1 MTKSQ
6 PIQVQRSEV
15 ELGNATNNGMPLP
28 YIAALF
34 KGTLQAYPGA
44 VLLISGSL
52 GVAKIVQ
59 EKLQSSLGVPPN
71 KIEIMS
77 IPDLRLQDKVN
88 IEISYF
94 PDVSRSPNVG
104 FFLNIKGWIEFEA
117 KFEKVEMEFEF
128 SPDGA
133 LLEEAKINWSPLK
146 VLIGR
151 QSSGGL
157 VQNIKLATK
166 FSSSVSFDRQTLAKV
181 ETTIANKMK
190 VALSADVNI
199 PGTKKLINVELYGAG
214 GSKYKLNDGTIKS
227 VFEGGVMFTVPFDFL

>member
-15 ELGNATNNGMPLP
+15 EFENATNNGMPLP

-34 KGTLQAYPGA
+34 KGTLQAYPEA
-44 VLLISGSL
+44 VLLIGGSL
-52 GVAKIVQ
+52 GVAKIAQ
-59 EKLQSSLGVPPN
+59 EKLERSLGVPLN
-71 KIEIMS
+71 KIEIIS
-77 IPDLRLQDKVN
+77 IPDLRFQDKVN

-94 PDVSRSPNVG
+94 SDVSRSHNVT
-104 FFLNIKGWIEFEA
+104 FKRKVWVEFEVKLDKA
-117 KFEKVEMEFEF
+117 ELEFEF

-146 VLIGR
+146 ALIGR

-190 VALSADVNI
+190 VVMSADVNI
-199 PGTKKLINVELYGAG
+199 PGTKRLINVELYGAG

>member
-1 MTKSQ
+1 MTKSP

-15 ELGNATNNGMPLP
+15 ELENATNNGMPLP

-34 KGTLQAYPGA
+34 KGTLQAYPEA
-44 VLLISGSL
+44 VLLIGGSL
-52 GVAKIVQ
+52 GVAKIAQ
-59 EKLQSSLGVPPN
+59 EKLEGSLGVPLN
-71 KIEIMS
+71 KIEIIS
-77 IPDLRLQDKVN
+77 IPDLRFKDKVS

-94 PDVSRSPNVG
+94 PDASRSHNVS
-104 FFLNIKGWIEFEA
+104 FKRKVCVEFEV
-117 KFEKVEMEFEF
+117 KLDKVELEFEF

-146 VLIGR
+146 ALIGR

-157 VQNIKLATK
+157 VQNIKLAAK

-190 VALSADVNI
+190 AVLSADVKI
-199 PGTKKLINVELYGAG
+199 PGTKKLINVEIYGAG
-214 GSKYKLNDGTIKS
+214 GSKYKLNDGTSKS